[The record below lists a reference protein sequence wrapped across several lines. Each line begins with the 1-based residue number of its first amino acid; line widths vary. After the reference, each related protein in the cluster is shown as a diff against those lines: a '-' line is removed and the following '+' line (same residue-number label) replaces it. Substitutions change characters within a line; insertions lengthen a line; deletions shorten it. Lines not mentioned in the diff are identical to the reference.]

1 MVNSR
6 NGPSGK
12 MFVQKLVAWR
22 NPASVRR
29 ACVQEGKRP
38 WLIVGPSKSER
49 RAGGGN

>member
-38 WLIVGPSKSER
+38 WLIAGPSER
-49 RAGGGN
+49 ARARGGN